1 MSSFRTEMPRCLS
14 AAAAAVYVKW
24 SQIVGFVLRPQVLSA
39 MFPTSFKEVNGKLS
53 I

>member
-1 MSSFRTEMPRCLS
+1 MSSFRTEMPLCLS
-14 AAAAAVYVKW
+14 AAAAVYVKW